1 MKLEELEAMSTKD
14 LLALHNKHA
23 EKQIKRASSR
33 DALIKRTASLL
44 EDAAPAPKAS
54 AKAAAKSAPK
64 ASAGKGAA
72 TGARGR
78 PAKDFTDVKYVVA
91 AKRPVNRRLSGE
103 SARAKV
109 FNFIEDRNG
118 ALHTELEKKFTD
130 VSIIGVVKYLQ
141 HAGFIEIAK

>member
-23 EKQIKRASSR
+23 DKAIKRASSR

-44 EDAAPAPKAS
+44 EDAAPAPKA
-54 AKAAAKSAPK
+54 AKQAPKAAAD
-64 ASAGKGAA
+64 KG
-72 TGARGR
+72 TGAGTRGR
-78 PAKDFTDVKYVVA
+78 PAKDFTGVKYIPV
-91 AKRPVNRRLSGE
+91 AKRPVNRRLSAE

-109 FNFIEDRNG
+109 FNYIEDCNG
-118 ALHTELEKKFTD
+118 ALHTELEKKFTG

-141 HAGFIEIAK
+141 HAGFIETAK